1 MSTKPNR
8 QSDEVVPIK
17 YSGGDQFGPRQ
28 PLPAVGIVW
37 CVRDGNGPRRI
48 VIDSTPL
55 GKAELYGDFLTY
67 PQGHY
72 EVWESWR
79 RLGPAGLAR
88 RGLPTIIAWHEYE
101 NFPPGRVVFDTCSRR
116 FTVYAD
122 CAPLAG
128 RGSKQGS
135 QISINGTGPSPP
147 SRGRGSKRQPIASD
161 RAGARRPP
169 RGGVDRNPLT
179 KVPTDVEFE
188 VAPPRGSVDRNCC

>member
-79 RLGPAGLAR
+79 QLGPAGLAR

-101 NFPPGRVVFDTCSRR
+101 YLPRGRVVFDTRSSR
-116 FTVYAD
+116 FTIYAD
-122 CAPLAG
+122 LKLQASGTLCRMLGAFNL
-128 RGSKQGS
+128 GSVL
-135 QISINGTGPSPP
+135 
-147 SRGRGSKRQPIASD
+147 RDVRSD
-161 RAGARRPP
+161 RHYLTGASP
-169 RGGVDRNPLT
+169 
-179 KVPTDVEFE
+179 
-188 VAPPRGSVDRNCC
+188 